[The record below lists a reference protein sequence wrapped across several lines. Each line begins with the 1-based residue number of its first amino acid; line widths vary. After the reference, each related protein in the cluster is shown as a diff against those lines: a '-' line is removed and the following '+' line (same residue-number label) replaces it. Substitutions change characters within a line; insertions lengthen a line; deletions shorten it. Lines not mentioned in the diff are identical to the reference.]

1 MWQRGKVRKETAAL
15 QPSSSSLPLWRR
27 NSFSGWPLW
36 WGDFVVVMKEIKWV
50 YACFLRLSKELDVLG
65 ACRDGT
71 FLTDDLN
78 VLKRCVIITTHS
90 SVICNCTS
98 IKICYRRFKATS
110 TCFLV
115 RAVVDKLDSIRSWRI
130 LWGFGPFTQ
139 IPGKCWR
146 TKGLR
151 IEICVLH
158 S

>member
-1 MWQRGKVRKETAAL
+1 MWQRGKVWKETAAL
-15 QPSSSSLPLWRR
+15 QPSSSSLSLWRR

-78 VLKRCVIITTHS
+78 VLKRCVIISTHS

-98 IKICYRRFKATS
+98 IKICYRWFKATS

-115 RAVVDKLDSIRSWRI
+115 RAVDKLDSIRSWRI